1 MNENTVRMYCKVIL
15 DHNLK
20 YVGIKSFVDDLNE
33 PGTVHSGVA
42 LLLRPIEVK
51 PEFLICLEFYIFI
64 YNFLDSLF
72 FLLYIN
78 IRKAFGAAGIE

>member
-1 MNENTVRMYCKVIL
+1 MNANTVRMYCKVIL

-51 PEFLICLEFYIFI
+51 PGFLICLESYMFFHILFLTHSFFI
-64 YNFLDSLF
+64 YI
-72 FLLYIN
+72 LL
-78 IRKAFGAAGIE
+78 A

>member
-51 PEFLICLEFYIFI
+51 PGFLICLELYII
-64 YNFLDSLF
+64 YYVLFLTTLF
-72 FLLYIN
+72 F
-78 IRKAFGAAGIE
+78 